1 MTFKQLTPFHVACL
15 WHWLEPGIRSVSEKC
30 PNDFTPHDV
39 YWFLRENRATAFLIL
54 EDGEMKGLFIAEI
67 VTDVFKGSKTL
78 SVWVMHY
85 HGAMR
90 RAKQVRDELKRLALT
105 AGCSGL
111 EFKSPLTGWLKVAAR
126 EGFRMKLITWRAEL
140 G

>member
-1 MTFKQLTPFHVACL
+1 MTFKQLSPFHVACL
-15 WHWLEPGIRSVSEKC
+15 WHWLEPGIRSVAEKC
-30 PNDFTPHDV
+30 PNDFTPKDV

-67 VTDVFKGSKTL
+67 LTDVFRGHRTL
-78 SVWVMHY
+78 SVWIMHY

-90 RAKQVRDELKRLALT
+90 KSVWVREELKQLARVVN
-105 AGCSGL
+105 CSGL
-111 EFKSPLTGWLKVAAR
+111 EFKSPLKGWERVAVK
-126 EGFRMKLITWRAEL
+126 EGFRLKMNTWRVDL